1 MDKLCYQCVLS
12 QILEQEGGFFDDNT
26 SFSRIFGMRHIAH
39 LEYVAPREGD
49 GLHSFLKDLVC
60 CEVNVK
66 KCLQGACVGRVL
78 ERLQSTEEDCE
89 IFLKLPQLFHGAEQH
104 SLLKMHDQNAVK
116 LFDGCLCI
124 HEGDQYKP
132 VRVRTDMPV
141 EENGFLLSDSAM
153 QAGSAHVIFRWPDEE
168 LKIEKR
174 NSGEVK
180 ITLCSPVYDRERLR
194 EQTFDA
200 PTEAGTLLEPDT
212 WLYRRVSEFRR
223 NHGAS
228 DRQKLDPLD
237 LLQLRCAVN
246 LGEKGLI
253 AGVLH
258 ILSNGR
264 FRSCS
269 RKTAKGSEFDLWVC
283 GGNCLWSADEG
294 NAGWRQLCK
303 RLQYQIGDL
312 ASSPDLGLLISALN
326 EDDDLDQLK
335 AVIASKD
342 PKLGGV
348 DGVTEEHLLAEVQST
363 CAYVGGQYLPMREIE
378 VYAYA
383 PFLHLV
389 HDQTFKYDAA
399 PQLNFTDGWC
409 YDPVLRS
416 ARRIRPSDGATLSCG
431 YSYPEFDQSKYDPL
445 EAFLK
450 EVHPDKEVL
459 AFRLSEL
466 AKCLNMKQ
474 SDVTVLFCHGTAGAG
489 KGLTT
494 QLFVETFGDYGHLAD
509 KALFAKQSRVDAEA
523 PSTARLK
530 LKNKL
535 YVAADEVNNIDR
547 GSLTAWCGGGK
558 IPARGLYKTTE
569 SFPAMFNLT
578 EMTFNDLFTL
588 KKDEGLDRRIYVI
601 RFSTVFIKCKDEK
614 EATKMEEEWKKDGE
628 TGRATMYDAKYER
641 MMALKSQLMA
651 HLILIH
657 QKGEFVEKCPP
668 PPKIAEWTAKLWA
681 GSAAENPLQ
690 KPMELWYGPCGCRP
704 RDAADDTT
712 RDLWDR
718 DGNHCNHTVQAKEIM
733 ELKGMQ
739 LESGESMYQ
748 RVKGARA
755 KSDQN
760 ILEFL
765 KKVRIGS
772 PPLRLEC
779 KERHAGERNVFF
791 GLLPLANAFP
801 QQIQQCHSSVPM

>member
-1 MDKLCYQCVLS
+1 MSDSDDDAFPSAHSPSSDPPPSQRQNKRKVQKVLGARPEGQAKPVDELCYQCVLS
-12 QILEQEGGFFDDNT
+12 EFLEQEDGFFDDNT
-26 SFSRIFGMRHIAH
+26 SFSRISGMRHIAH
-39 LEYVAPREGD
+39 LEYVVPREGD
-49 GLHSFLKDLVC
+49 GLHPFLKDLVC

-66 KCLQGACVGRVL
+66 KCVQGACVGRVL
-78 ERLQSTEEDCE
+78 ERLQSMEEDCE
-89 IFLKLPQLFHGAEQH
+89 IFLKLPQLFHGKKQH
-104 SLLKMHDQNAVK
+104 RLDMHDKNAVD
-116 LFDGCLCI
+116 LLDGGLCI
-124 HEGDQYKP
+124 LGGDQYKP

-141 EENGFLLSDSAM
+141 EENGFLLSDSAR
-153 QAGSAHVIFRWPDEE
+153 QAGSAHVIFRWPDREE

-180 ITLCSPVYDRERLR
+180 ITLCSPVYDQECLR
-194 EQTFDA
+194 EQKFDA

-212 WLYRRVSEFRR
+212 WLYRRISEFRR

-228 DRQKLDPLD
+228 DRQKLNPLH

-258 ILSNGR
+258 ILSNGG

-269 RKTAKGSEFDLWVC
+269 RQTAKGSEFDLWVC
-283 GGNCLWSADEG
+283 GGNCLWSVDAG
-294 NAGWRQLCK
+294 NAAWRQLCK
-303 RLQYQIGDL
+303 LLQCQIRHL

-335 AVIASKD
+335 LVIASKD

-348 DGVTEEHLLAEVQST
+348 DGVTEEHLLAEVQSRCT
-363 CAYVGGQYLPMREIE
+363 YVGGQYLPMKEIE
-378 VYAYA
+378 VAYA
-383 PFLHLV
+383 PFLYLV

-474 SDVTVLFCHGTAGAG
+474 SDVTVLLCHGTAGAG
-489 KGLTT
+489 KTLTT
-494 QLFVETFGDYGHLAD
+494 QLFAKTFGDYGYVPD
-509 KALFAKQSRVDAEA
+509 KTLFAKQSRVDAEA
-523 PSTARLK
+523 ASAARLK
-530 LKNKL
+530 LKNKC
-535 YVAADEVNNIDR
+535 YVATDEVNGIDTN
-547 GSLTAWCGGGK
+547 SLKAWCGGGK
-558 IPARGLYKTTE
+558 ITARGLFKDTE
-569 SFPAMFNLT
+569 SFTAMFNLT
-578 EMTFNDLFTL
+578 EMTFNDLFIL
-588 KKDEGLDRRIYVI
+588 EKDGGLERRICVI
-601 RFSTVFIKCKDEK
+601 RFSTVFIPCKDEK
-614 EATKMEEEWKKDGE
+614 EATKTEEEWKKDGE

-641 MMALKSQLMA
+641 IMALKSQLMA
-651 HLILIH
+651 HLIRVH
-657 QKGEFVEKCPP
+657 QKGEFVEKFPP

-690 KPMELWYGPCGCRP
+690 KPMELWYGPCGCNP

-712 RDLWDR
+712 RNLWDR
-718 DGNHCNHTVQAKEIM
+718 DGKRCIHKVQAKEIM
-733 ELKGMQ
+733 DKLKGMQ
-739 LESGESMYQ
+739 LENGKSTCTSAY
-748 RVKGARA
+748 RA
-755 KSDQN
+755 
-760 ILEFL
+760 IAL
-765 KKVRIGS
+765 K
-772 PPLRLEC
+772 
-779 KERHAGERNVFF
+779 
-791 GLLPLANAFP
+791 ANLT
-801 QQIQQCHSSVPM
+801 SSSF